1 MNHEPK
7 HCPKEDHNASK
18 IIQIVPGDTSLPY
31 HCGICSMAFKFLISL
46 VCHIKINHKI
56 EKKKKKSI
64 KREKPD
70 ILIADSAVDYLEMNV
85 ESPTEKK
92 CSKIAVDNLPIN
104 LKIIVKKNASK
115 CRGILEPR

>member
-115 CRGILEPR
+115 CRGIMEPR